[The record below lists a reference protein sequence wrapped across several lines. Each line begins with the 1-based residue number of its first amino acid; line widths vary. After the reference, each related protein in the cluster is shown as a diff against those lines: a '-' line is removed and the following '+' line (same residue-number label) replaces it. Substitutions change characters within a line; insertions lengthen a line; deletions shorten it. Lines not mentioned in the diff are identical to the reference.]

1 MIASKSLSQRS
12 RSNLARITAEMLAAS
27 PTSDRAIDLFHEGLM
42 LSKGTKEY
50 SIFTRAGAPV
60 MLFWQNTLV
69 KDLALGYS
77 IRDIDD
83 AHGAA
88 ALWLYEQML
97 GYQVCPTS
105 TIAAYLHSRQSWF
118 KSAYRRSLSDGIY
131 SQGRFTVLGVISK
144 EKEKYIALNR
154 RDPLLKELKELTS
167 IAIRKQTFDK
177 VLSNPA
183 NAHLTQ
189 EQVNR
194 EVDARMGR
202 TGITSALADFTSLI
216 VDASPLL
223 YLKSGDD
230 ENDAHDPSMVDAPQ
244 SRDLHDP
251 FAEENKYSKILAVS
265 LGDDLWADKL
275 LSARATDTDSAV
287 AGVASDST
295 LKHFAHENKKDIKYL
310 KTLLSLAKAR
320 TIAPHA
326 HWAHLADDLPKIS
339 RTIAT

>member
-1 MIASKSLSQRS
+1 MITSKSLSQRS
-12 RSNLARITAEMLAAS
+12 RANLARITAQMLATS
-27 PTSDRAIDLFHEGLM
+27 PTSDRAIDLFHEGLI
-42 LSKGTKEY
+42 LSKDTKEY
-50 SIFTRAGAPV
+50 SRFTHAGAPV
-60 MLFWQNTLV
+60 ILFWQNLLV
-69 KDLALGYS
+69 KNLALGYS
-77 IRDIDD
+77 IPDIDD

-88 ALWLYEQML
+88 ALWLYEQIL
-97 GYQVCPTS
+97 GYQVSPTN

-118 KSAYRRSLSDGIY
+118 KSAYRRSLSEGIY

-144 EKEKYIALNR
+144 EKEKFITSQR

-167 IAIRKQTFDK
+167 VAVRKQTFNK
-177 VLSNPA
+177 VISNPA
-183 NAHLTQ
+183 NAHLTK
-189 EQVNR
+189 EQVER
-194 EVDARMGR
+194 EVDARLAR
-202 TGITSALADFTSLI
+202 TGVTSALADFESLI

-230 ENDAHDPSMVDAPQ
+230 DTDTPDIGMIDAPQ
-244 SRDLHDP
+244 SRDKHDS
-251 FAEENKYSKILAVS
+251 FAEEGKYSKILAVS

-326 HWAHLADDLPKIS
+326 HWAHLSDDLPKVIRS
-339 RTIAT
+339 I